1 MPYDPARFPW
11 RAEERAVL
19 VQLTAV
25 PDGND
30 PQIGV
35 MSTPELA
42 RAAADGHNLW
52 LDRGGE

>member
-1 MPYDPARFPW
+1 MTPDPARFPW

-25 PDGND
+25 PDGSD

-35 MSTPELA
+35 MSTAELA
-42 RAAADGHNLW
+42 RAAVDGHNLW